1 MLGSQLVLDLSDRFE
16 DVLGWKGE
24 NNHVHKRWNISIH
37 NASYL
42 VVYLL
47 SLSVQ
52 SSPPAHSAERLT
64 GPLVSSQVALG
75 KSNIRNVVHVLWTRT
90 PLLRPQ
96 QRHAIATLVIIDPHE
111 RSTVS
116 WKEPVLEY
124 SEEHRLIRLSSPSDG
139 FSELFNE
146 EYQWSHAVEEYP
158 ITQRQRSSIEQWLK
172 E

>member
-1 MLGSQLVLDLSDRFE
+1 MALWWVSGGTALFLFFALMIPSNQSLFRFASLHTIDLILGLGAGALSI
-16 DVLGWKGE
+16 L
-24 NNHVHKRWNISIH
+24 ISE
-37 NASYL
+37 SL
-42 VVYLL
+42 KTRL
-47 SLSVQ
+47 SRQQAKDGV
-52 SSPPAHSAERLT
+52 
-64 GPLVSSQVALG
+64 
-75 KSNIRNVVHVLWTRT
+75 
-90 PLLRPQ
+90 RPQ